1 LAVGDLN
8 GDKKP
13 DVCATRSGDGS
24 IALFLN
30 TGSGI
35 DMPTMLPTGT
45 TTASSASVA
54 DLDGDGKIDLVF
66 LGATGIVV
74 MLGKG
79 DGTFAA
85 PVTLTA
91 SAGSMTVADLNGD
104 NKADLITTSGL
115 NGYLGIFP
123 NSGSGAFSA
132 SLSVPG
138 ALGRNVFVTSGDVNG
153 DGKIDL
159 LVSGAAVGVIANNG
173 SLMFGPTLNYS
184 SNGPRQIGLADF
196 DGDGSLD
203 MAVVSGI
210 DNNVG
215 VFLNTSR

>member
-1 LAVGDLN
+1 
-8 GDKKP
+8 
-13 DVCATRSGDGS
+13 
-24 IALFLN
+24 
-30 TGSGI
+30 
-35 DMPTMLPTGT
+35 M
-45 TTASSASVA
+45 
-54 DLDGDGKIDLVF
+54 
-66 LGATGIVV
+66 
-74 MLGKG
+74 
-79 DGTFAA
+79 
-85 PVTLTA
+85 
-91 SAGSMTVADLNGD
+91 
-104 NKADLITTSGL
+104 
-115 NGYLGIFP
+115 
-123 NSGSGAFSA
+123 
-132 SLSVPG
+132 
-138 ALGRNVFVTSGDVNG
+138 NG